1 MNFGFPACFR
11 QDAYSHASLGIDCH
25 SCGSADII
33 TQMRLA
39 LQSERARYNQ
49 AFLDQG
55 KNPRVP
61 NVSAEQAY
69 NLGTILGAR
78 AVGMEKEIG
87 SLAVGKLA
95 DVVVFD
101 ATSPSMICAA
111 EQDPVAAIVL
121 HASVRDVEMVIVDG
135 IVRKEGGKTLPVRV
149 EREITGLGGGEGKV
163 DVGWEGVVKELLKSR
178 EGIEEKIAK
187 LDFGKIREGVIGMLH
202 VDESN
207 TVNSL

>member
-1 MNFGFPACFR
+1 
-11 QDAYSHASLGIDCH
+11 
-25 SCGSADII
+25 
-33 TQMRLA
+33 MRLA

-95 DVVVFD
+95 DVVIFD

-135 IVRKEGGKTLPVRV
+135 VFRKEGGKTLPVSV
-149 EREITGLGGGEGKV
+149 EREIAGLGGGEGKV

-178 EGIEEKIAK
+178 GGIEEKIAK
-187 LDFGKIREGVIGMLH
+187 LDFGKVREGMIGMMQ

-207 TVNSL
+207 VVDSL